1 MEHAGCPYIVAST
14 SFVNAIRANSLAV
27 AQWLQTGHLIVSR
40 GDSLFLQGC
49 SDGQYSG
56 GQFSIRVF
64 SRIPVSKFD
73 TDAIRAPNMLSS
85 FFPNFENSFKF
96 RRLQA
101 SWARSKLLL
110 TRAPSTTSPHTLPM
124 TNFRLEKQ
132 DSVVI
137 DPDLQKI
144 GTSGPIPLCLMC
156 TVAQFKAD

>member
-49 SDGQYSG
+49 SDGQYSR

-73 TDAIRAPNMLSS
+73 TDAIRAPNMPSS
-85 FFPNFENSFKF
+85 LFLKF
-96 RRLQA
+96 LKFLHIWSSSSLLGPFQATFDGCTFYDKPPYPSNDQLPTGEARLRRDRP
-101 SWARSKLLL
+101 RSAKK
-110 TRAPSTTSPHTLPM
+110 RHVRPDPVVSYVHCG
-124 TNFRLEKQ
+124 
-132 DSVVI
+132 SV
-137 DPDLQKI
+137 Q
-144 GTSGPIPLCLMC
+144 G
-156 TVAQFKAD
+156 